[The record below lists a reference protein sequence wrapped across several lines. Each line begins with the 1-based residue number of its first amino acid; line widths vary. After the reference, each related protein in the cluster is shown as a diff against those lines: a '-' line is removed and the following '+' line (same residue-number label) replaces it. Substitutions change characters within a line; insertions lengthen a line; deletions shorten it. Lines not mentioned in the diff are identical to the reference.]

1 VIFDEWAVTAQ
12 LFCLMGW
19 PKVDSF
25 CILNQTRSI
34 LSTHEWDSCMRRY
47 QTIPPLQFLLGF
59 EAAARLGSF
68 SKAALELGLSQ
79 SAISHEMR
87 LLEDR
92 IGQPLFLRVGRS
104 VQLTDAGHVYQRVVR
119 EALNDLDAAQQ
130 RLEPFR
136 RQSSVVIYAPR
147 DFGRLWVLPRLNALR
162 KACPNVQPW
171 LDTSGAPIDF
181 SSMEISIGIVY
192 AQEPPNDLISQK
204 LAKDLRVPMASSHAL
219 FEAKMDIE
227 MLAAQPLIQDEKL
240 PGWAQFFEINGFSGT
255 VAPSGL
261 DFSDS
266 DAALSAAESGL
277 GIALASQTLAHTA
290 IHANRLAPVSD
301 LIFDPN
307 QSWFAVTT
315 EQELSNAHTASVW
328 EWLVSMGDN

>member
-1 VIFDEWAVTAQ
+1 MILGAWTVTIGHS
-12 LFCLMGW
+12 CLTFL

-25 CILNQTRSI
+25 RSLNQTRSVPLI
-34 LSTHEWDSCMRRY
+34 HEWNSCMRRY
-47 QTIPPLQFLLGF
+47 RTIPPLQFLLGF

-79 SAISHEMR
+79 SAVSHEMR

-104 VQLTDAGHVYQRVVR
+104 VQLTDAGQVYQRVVR

-147 DFGRLWVLPRLNALR
+147 DFGRLWMLPRLNALR
-162 KACPNVQPW
+162 LACPNVQPW

-181 SSMEISIGIVY
+181 TSMEISIGIVY
-192 AQEPPNDLISQK
+192 ASEPPGDFISQK
-204 LAKDLRVPMASSHAL
+204 LATDSRVPVTSSLAL
-219 FEAKMDIE
+219 FQANISLER
-227 MLAAQPLIQDEKL
+227 LAAQPLIHDEKL
-240 PGWAQFFEINGFSGT
+240 PGWTQFFEELGFT
-255 VAPSGL
+255 ETIAPSGL

-266 DAALSAAESGL
+266 DVALAAAEAGL
-277 GIALASQTLAHTA
+277 GVALASQTLADA
-290 IHANRLAPVSD
+290 ALRSKLLWPLSALN
-301 LIFDPN
+301 FDPKR
-307 QSWFAVTT
+307 SWYAITT
-315 EQELSNAHTASVW
+315 EQELSNLHTALVW
-328 EWLVSMGDN
+328 GWLGTVCEV